1 MLSDNKVIEIFYMAD
16 DFCIFF
22 NETYSQ
28 PIFNFPNIFFI
39 IFSQIKIRFIS
50 KTFTSLHKVL
60 NMKRINRESYTK
72 RILDLLGKNEVIVLT
87 GHRRAKDF
95 LS

>member
-39 IFSQIKIRFIS
+39 IFSQIKN
-50 KTFTSLHKVL
+50 SLY
-60 NMKRINRESYTK
+60 I
-72 RILDLLGKNEVIVLT
+72 
-87 GHRRAKDF
+87 
-95 LS
+95 